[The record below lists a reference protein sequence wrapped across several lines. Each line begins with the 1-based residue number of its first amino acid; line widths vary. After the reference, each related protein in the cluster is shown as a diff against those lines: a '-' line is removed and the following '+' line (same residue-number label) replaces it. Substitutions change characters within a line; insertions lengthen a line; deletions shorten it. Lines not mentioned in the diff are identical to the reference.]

1 MKYSVITGFLGK
13 LQDRFTEYQ
22 TERSLEEKFKLASQI
37 KGLNGLEVCYPL
49 DFKDPELLKNLLNK
63 HNLEVSS
70 VNVNLKKESR
80 WAWGSLTCSEEKVRM
95 QAVQVLRKAM
105 NLAPEIGCR
114 LLTVCLLNDGHD
126 YSFQMDYRKAW
137 KYLVEGVKKVARC
150 RDDVKLSIEYKMSEP
165 SVHTIVGNVGKALY
179 LCEEVGRDNVGV
191 TLDIGHALYA
201 GENPAES
208 ACLLAEK
215 GRLFHIHINDNFRN
229 WDWDLIPGFVNFWD
243 YIEFFFYLREYG
255 YQGWIAMDVF
265 PKNMDVIEVF
275 GKSIEFAKNIE
286 HIVGNISP
294 TKIFQLMGE
303 RKIPQIFSYLQ
314 KKSLNLGEK

>member
-1 MKYSVITGFLGK
+1 MRYSVITAFLGK

-22 TERSLEEKFKLASQI
+22 TERSLEEKFELASQI

-63 HNLEVSS
+63 HNLEVPSI
-70 VNVNLKKESR
+70 NVNLKKEPR
-80 WAWGSLTCSEEKVRM
+80 WAYGSLSCSEEKVRM

-105 NLAPEIGCR
+105 NLAPEIGCK
-114 LLTVCLLNDGHD
+114 LVTVCLLNDGHD
-126 YSFQMDYRKAW
+126 YPFQMDYRKAW
-137 KYLVEGVKKVARC
+137 KYLVEGVKKVAHS

-165 SVHTIVGNVGKALY
+165 SVHTIVGNVGKALH
-179 LCEEVGRDNVGV
+179 LCEEVSRDNVGI

-208 ACLLAEK
+208 ASLLAEK

-243 YIEFFFYLREYG
+243 YIEFFFYLREYD
-255 YQGWIAMDVF
+255 YQGWIALDVF
-265 PKNMDVIEVF
+265 PKNMNPIEVF
-275 GKSIEFAKNIE
+275 SKSIEFARNIE
-286 HIVGNISP
+286 HIVENISP
-294 TKIFQLMGE
+294 AKIFQLMGE
-303 RKIPQIFSYLQ
+303 RKIPEIFSYLQ
-314 KKSLNLGEK
+314 KKSLNLGKN